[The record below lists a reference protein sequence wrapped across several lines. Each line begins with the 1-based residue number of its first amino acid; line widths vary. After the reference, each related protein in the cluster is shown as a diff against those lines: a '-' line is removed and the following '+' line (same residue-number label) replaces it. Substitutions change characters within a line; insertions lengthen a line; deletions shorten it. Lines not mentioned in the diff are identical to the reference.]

1 MTNKKDIALSSGID
15 GGLVLLALQ
24 SVVVSCVYDGNQKV
38 KFKRKNWSSS

>member
-1 MTNKKDIALSSGID
+1 MTNKKNIALSSETVEGM
-15 GGLVLLALQ
+15 VLLALR